1 MTSSPPY
8 HRINLAETTLAPRIH
23 HPWLPDAL
31 RVEEGISPDTARLLE
46 ELGHK
51 VVVGNAMGDT
61 QSIIRAPEGLYGF
74 SDTRRGDGR
83 AAGY

>member
-1 MTSSPPY
+1 MGSTS
-8 HRINLAETTLAPRIH
+8 TTLAPRIH

-31 RVEEGISPDTARLLE
+31 RVEEGISPETARLLE